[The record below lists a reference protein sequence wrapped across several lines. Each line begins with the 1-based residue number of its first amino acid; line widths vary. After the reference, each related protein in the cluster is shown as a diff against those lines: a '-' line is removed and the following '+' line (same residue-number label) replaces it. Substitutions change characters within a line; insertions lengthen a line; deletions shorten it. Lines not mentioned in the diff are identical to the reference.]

1 MIIDALNLE
10 ASEITGM
17 NDDVLRTFL
26 GGRTFYHLGA
36 AGVGTQDWD
45 WDNRFIRDDRSNF
58 FIGFSLSQIGF
69 QSGTVT
75 SPNSNVP
82 FMFDAVLDR
91 NGASH
96 SVVAFDSSLVIMFLL
111 DCSIMIQVVPDS
123 DIPVVKLSSKSI
135 V

>member
-1 MIIDALNLE
+1 
-10 ASEITGM
+10 
-17 NDDVLRTFL
+17 
-26 GGRTFYHLGA
+26 
-36 AGVGTQDWD
+36 
-45 WDNRFIRDDRSNF
+45 
-58 FIGFSLSQIGF
+58 LSQIGF

-82 FMFDAVLDR
+82 FMFDALLDR
-91 NGASH
+91 SAGH
-96 SVVAFDSSLVIMFLL
+96 DTLPFDSSIIVMFLL

>member
-1 MIIDALNLE
+1 MIVDALNLE

-26 GGRTFYHLGA
+26 GGRTMWSLNGA
-36 AGVGTQDWD
+36 QDWD
-45 WDNRFIRDDRSNF
+45 WDNRLIRDDVSNF

-91 NGASH
+91 PASNTH
-96 SVVAFDSSLVIMFLL
+96 QTQAFDSSLVVMFLL